1 MSTCKGCESVA
12 KKSSKKSMSPGQPM
26 NVGNPAV
33 REKRIFVLQ
42 QFPVNGKA
50 IKRLAQAASAW
61 LEANKQTVNALNV
74 FPVPDGDTGTNM
86 ALTMKSAMEEIK
98 NVPEDNADE
107 VLNAL
112 AQGALMGARGN
123 SGVILSQIW
132 RGFARSVQGKQ
143 SLSSQDLAAAF
154 ASARDTAYKGVV
166 RPVEGTI
173 LTVIKDM
180 AAAAEAGANAGED
193 PIALLRIVLEAAKDS
208 VNRTPQLLPIL
219 KQAGVVD
226 SGGKGLSFLLEGMLR
241 WVEGHQ
247 LHTPEVKTKPMTAIN
262 MKETLEAIEEG
273 QDYEVVVDFRP
284 RAELDLAKF
293 YADLEQIGTSIQVG
307 EGDGIYRM
315 HIHVPADK
323 RDAPID
329 YIETIGTWTNI
340 KMENLMEQM
349 QAISD
354 KSGPPAIKFATV
366 EAGQIAVVA
375 VVPGPGLARHFAEL
389 GVAAT
394 VEGGQTM
401 NPSTADILSAFENL
415 PTDKVIIL
423 PNNKNITLAARSA
436 AEVTVKKAVVVPS
449 RTVPQGIAAM
459 LRHNPKGDLDAV
471 VKDMED
477 ALSHVESGEITTASR
492 DAHIDGVKVKIGQII
507 GLHNGTLSV
516 AAEDLEHACLELLRR
531 MNTADYEVVTLYY
544 GEDLQEAEAESI
556 ADAIRKAFPKQVVE
570 VHEGGQPH
578 YQFIIAVE

>member
-1 MSTCKGCESVA
+1 
-12 KKSSKKSMSPGQPM
+12 M
-26 NVGNPAV
+26 NLDNPPV

-50 IKRLAQAASAW
+50 VKRLAQAAYAW

-98 NVPEDNADE
+98 NVPEDKADE

-143 SLSSQDLAAAF
+143 ALSSQDLAAAF

-180 AAAAEAGANAGED
+180 AAAAETGANAGQD
-193 PIALLRIVLEAAKDS
+193 PITLLRVVLHAAKES
-208 VNRTPQLLPIL
+208 VNHTPELLPIL

-226 SGGKGLSFLLEGMLR
+226 SGGKGLSLLLEGMLR

-247 LHTPEVKTKPMTAIN
+247 LHTAEVLAKPIAALN
-262 MKETLEAIEEG
+262 LEDTLEAVEEG
-273 QDYEVVVDFRP
+273 QDYEVVVDFKP
-284 RAELDLAKF
+284 TVELDLTKF
-293 YADLEQIGTSIQVG
+293 YSDLEQMGTSIQVG
-307 EGDGIYRM
+307 EGDGMYRM

-349 QAISD
+349 QAISG
-354 KSGPPAIKFATV
+354 KAGSAPIKFATV
-366 EAGQIAVVA
+366 EAGQIAVIAVA
-375 VVPGPGLARHFAEL
+375 PGPGLARHFAEL
-389 GVAAT
+389 GVAAI

-415 PTDKVIIL
+415 PTDKIIIL
-423 PNNKNITLAARSA
+423 PNNKNITMAARSA
-436 AEVTVKKAVVVPS
+436 ADVTAKKAVVVPS

-477 ALSHVESGEITTASR
+477 ALTHVESGEITTASR
-492 DAHIDGVKVKIGQII
+492 DADIDGVKVKIGQII

-516 AAEDLEHACLELLRR
+516 STEDLEPACLELLSK
-531 MNTADYEVVTLYY
+531 MKTADHEIVTLYY
-544 GEDLQEAEAESI
+544 GEDLQQQEAESI
-556 ADAIRKAFPKQVVE
+556 ADVIRKAFPKQEVE